1 MQTDRGANAVRA
13 LRIRPQRNRLTA
25 GLVLPAILAA
35 FMSAALPGSARAVDI
50 WSPAAVVELF
60 TSQGCSSCPPADKV
74 LSELNS
80 GHRIL
85 GLSMHVDYW
94 DRLGWKDTFASPENT
109 KRQWEY
115 ARALGERQVYTPQA
129 VVNGQNHVV
138 GSRKSNILSSIRS
151 QDENDAGLSVPI
163 VASVTDG
170 VLHVRVD
177 GAMTPDSTLYAVYFD
192 PRRDVEVKR
201 GENAGRTI
209 TYSNIVRRVEMLSM
223 TGADGIDAEFKISDM
238 EAKGYKGCAL
248 ILQQTTGNGLP
259 GAILGATVL
268 SDL

>member
-1 MQTDRGANAVRA
+1 
-13 LRIRPQRNRLTA
+13 
-25 GLVLPAILAA
+25 
-35 FMSAALPGSARAVDI
+35 MSAALPGSARAVDI

-209 TYSNIVRRVEMLSM
+209 TYSNIVRRVEMLGM